1 MAVFDPLAPAL
12 QGHTRLF
19 LVPDGDLTRLPFEVL
34 PLDQGRRLIEAY
46 RLSYLSTGRDVLRFT
61 MSSPVSPRRL
71 WCSLTRI
78 LISVAHR
85 P

>member
-34 PLDQGRRLIEAY
+34 PLDQGRRLIERIA
-46 RLSYLSTGRDVLRFT
+46 SVISAPGVTSCALRCLPP
-61 MSSPVSPRRL
+61 SPPRRL